1 MKFSKVTVFPLAF
14 REIIFNEKY
23 NAFLLYITCMPLR
36 WDVISDKHHALIR
49 IKLEATSPLKGYF
62 SSKME
67 NQFEV
72 GVLKRK
78 TKKLGFHSF
87 SFIGVLVCKILA

>member
-1 MKFSKVTVFPLAF
+1 M
-14 REIIFNEKY
+14 
-23 NAFLLYITCMPLR
+23 
-36 WDVISDKHHALIR
+36 ISDKHHALIR
-49 IKLEATSPLKGYF
+49 IKLEATRPLKGYF

>member
-1 MKFSKVTVFPLAF
+1 MKSSKVTVFPLAF

-23 NAFLLYITCMPLR
+23 SAFLLYITCVPLR

-49 IKLEATSPLKGYF
+49 IKLETTSLLKGYF

-67 NQFEV
+67 NQFEA

-87 SFIGVLVCKILA
+87 SFHGILVCKTLA

>member
-36 WDVISDKHHALIR
+36 
-49 IKLEATSPLKGYF
+49 
-62 SSKME
+62 
-67 NQFEV
+67 
-72 GVLKRK
+72 
-78 TKKLGFHSF
+78 
-87 SFIGVLVCKILA
+87 